1 MYFKTDVSVGHYELT
16 YKEPIQELKEMSTYY
31 SASNQ
36 TQAEGAIQLCQFIIG
51 SVDQYGQFSISNTPA
66 IHKISQTADAEAK
79 RLAIQNPGKTFVV
92 MQLTSGFR
100 AGGLLE
106 F

>member
-1 MYFKTDVSVGHYELT
+1 MYEDQVYLECTLS
-16 YKEPIQELKEMSTYY
+16 EPIQELKEMSTYY
-31 SASNQ
+31 SATNQ
-36 TQAEGAIQLCQFIIG
+36 TQAESAIQLCQFIIG
-51 SVDQYGQFSISNTPA
+51 SVDSRGQFSVASTPA